1 MGKSAQQ
8 YFSDK
13 DDSQAKSAYLQAQY
27 PEVKPLAFYDAVLG
41 AADAD
46 FPLCV
51 ALSEASEGHHLVN
64 YADAEEMLEESWW
77 RSDSF
82 VYPAK
87 YYNAYPKQKL
97 MHELRCLYIDLDKVD
112 AKSLRRLCQKGFYGQ
127 RPTYL
132 VNSGNGVHLVY
143 VLTQPL
149 AAYHW
154 AKDLLREMHSSL
166 LRFFRKHRFAA
177 NLGTGLSH
185 AYRIVGSMTK
195 LGQTCR
201 AYRVG
206 KCVEVGQLAAS
217 LGICWQRPASK
228 SGKSSYNYKEKQP
241 RQGSPARRGFYD
253 YLVHMIEA
261 RTQEGHRYSSL
272 FALACVGHKCHR
284 AVESILEDA
293 IRLAAKLGLPKH
305 EAEHAVAACNPEKAQ
320 TVRAATLEG
329 WLGWSFDRKT
339 KRNGRTRAEHLAEI
353 AERRTAAR
361 RRRVTDYLEHHPKAT
376 ISEIARTLA
385 MGRKTV
391 AKYFHEWLEA
401 LRDKV
406 VQQAKAML
414 GAIPTTSDCT
424 TDCTAVSIESVG
436 QAPTATISDY
446 PSTAI
451 TPDGPTAMVSDHP
464 ADSRPTTRAEPH
476 ATVDTPS
483 EEGPGRRAFLA
494 YFARMRHSLRQYL
507 PLRAS
512 FAPRSAQEEE
522 KGIKKADFRRPASP
536 LENAHPCTL
545 QPV

>member
-1 MGKSAQQ
+1 MIAGTSSA
-8 YFSDK
+8 
-13 DDSQAKSAYLQAQY
+13 
-27 PEVKPLAFYDAVLG
+27 
-41 AADAD
+41 
-46 FPLCV
+46 
-51 ALSEASEGHHLVN
+51 
-64 YADAEEMLEESWW
+64 
-77 RSDSF
+77 
-82 VYPAK
+82 
-87 YYNAYPKQKL
+87 
-97 MHELRCLYIDLDKVD
+97 
-112 AKSLRRLCQKGFYGQ
+112 SLRHLRLI
-127 RPTYL
+127 
-132 VNSGNGVHLVY
+132 
-143 VLTQPL
+143 PL
-149 AAYHW
+149 
-154 AKDLLREMHSSL
+154 D
-166 LRFFRKHRFAA
+166 
-177 NLGTGLSH
+177 
-185 AYRIVGSMTK
+185 
-195 LGQTCR
+195 
-201 AYRVG
+201 
-206 KCVEVGQLAAS
+206 
-217 LGICWQRPASK
+217 
-228 SGKSSYNYKEKQP
+228 KEKQP
-241 RQGSPARRGFYD
+241 RKGSPARRGFYD

-293 IRLAAKLGLPKH
+293 VRLVAKLGLPKH

-339 KRNGRTRAEHLAEI
+339 KRNVRTRAEHLAEI
-353 AERRTAAR
+353 AERRTAASR
-361 RRRVTDYLEHHPKAT
+361 HRVTDYLEHHPKAT

-536 LENAHPCTL
+536 LENGHSPMRKSSSAAGRFACARLYGESLAGRPCGGRIFARL
-545 QPV
+545 VEARQ